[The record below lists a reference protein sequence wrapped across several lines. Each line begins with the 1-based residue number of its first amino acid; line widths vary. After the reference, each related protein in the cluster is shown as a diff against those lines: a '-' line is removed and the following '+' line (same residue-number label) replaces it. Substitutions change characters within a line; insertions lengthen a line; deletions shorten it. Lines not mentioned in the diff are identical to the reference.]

1 MGVCLVM
8 KYMVI
13 ANQIAKTT
21 IAIYIGD
28 ILAVVH
34 YISNITKH
42 FSYNSECASCRE
54 VPVNEELNLTSD
66 SDLFVSKKNGQF

>member
-8 KYMVI
+8 KYMIKV
-13 ANQIAKTT
+13 NQIAKTT

-28 ILAVVH
+28 ILVVVH

-42 FSYNSECASCRE
+42 SVIIVSM
-54 VPVNEELNLTSD
+54 PVVEKCQLMKS
-66 SDLFVSKKNGQF
+66 

>member
-8 KYMVI
+8 KYMVKV
-13 ANQIAKTT
+13 NQIAKTT

-28 ILAVVH
+28 ILVVVH

-42 FSYNSECASCRE
+42 FSYNSEYASCRE
-54 VPVNEELNLTSD
+54 VPVNKELNLTSD
-66 SDLFVSKKNGQF
+66 FDLFVS